1 MGNCVFHQR
10 LQQQLQH
17 IDFLQPLRLIHL
29 VVENVPIADLLDS
42 SEELF
47 RDKETKYLR
56 QVLRTNYQVLSL
68 GSGIIFRKENL
79 ALMREKGVIIYL
91 RASAETISERIRNDR
106 SRALLG
112 ENFDLDY
119 ISGLMKERE
128 KAYLAEADVVI
139 DTDDRS
145 VEEICREI
153 VETLGFT
160 L

>member
-1 MGNCVFHQR
+1 M
-10 LQQQLQH
+10 
-17 IDFLQPLRLIHL
+17 
-29 VVENVPIADLLDS
+29 
-42 SEELF
+42 
-47 RDKETKYLR
+47 
-56 QVLRTNYQVLSL
+56 LSL